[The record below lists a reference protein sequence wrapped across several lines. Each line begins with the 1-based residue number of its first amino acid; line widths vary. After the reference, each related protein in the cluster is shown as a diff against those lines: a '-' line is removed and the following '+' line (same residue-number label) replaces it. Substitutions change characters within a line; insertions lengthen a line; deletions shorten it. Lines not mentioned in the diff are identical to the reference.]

1 MMTTAQAE
9 QPADVLVATA
19 LWAVWLLSAVG
30 TAHRA
35 VATVVECFLACSAE
49 ASASYCLR

>member
-1 MMTTAQAE
+1 MMTITQAE

-19 LWAVWLLSAVG
+19 LSAVCLQSAVG

-35 VATVVECFLACSAE
+35 VATVVERFLACSA
-49 ASASYCLR
+49 SSSGTY